1 MKRHTGAFTTRYRSH
16 YTRLPRCR
24 SKASPWREIPPA
36 LESPREGQDWP
47 QATQRRRE
55 IPPPT
60 LETQRGPRL
69 ASGHTAKPW
78 EGRNWKPC
86 TEALPSMSP
95 LGMGVLAL
103 FPYWTLLSEHCSATL
118 GHTHD
123 TPPAPSPLRGG
134 TPGGRGWTNA
144 EPDHS
149 CPSHLHD

>member
-1 MKRHTGAFTTRYRSH
+1 MHSQHFIVPITPDSPGVGAKQVHGERFPRHSRAPERAKTGLRPHSKGERF
-16 YTRLPRCR
+16 PR
-24 SKASPWREIPPA
+24 P
-36 LESPREGQDWP
+36 LERPREGQDWP

-123 TPPAPSPLRGG
+123 TPPAPSPGSR
-134 TPGGRGWTNA
+134 TQ
-144 EPDHS
+144 
-149 CPSHLHD
+149 